1 LSSRNKSGLSASRP
15 VLVFAYGN
23 PGRGDDALGPELL
36 AAIEAEGFATVE
48 CQGDMQLQVEHVTDL
63 VGRSAILFVDAD
75 MSCAEPYAF
84 ARLDPER
91 DGSYTSHAMTPGALL
106 HAFRQVYGSDAPSAW
121 MLRIRGHAF
130 ELGDPMGEQAGAN
143 LAAAIALVK
152 KLCSDPSGKHWLQ
165 HLTAAGDERGHAPAA
180 CSVPGCG
187 SYTLSTSI
195 EQIS

>member
-1 LSSRNKSGLSASRP
+1 MSSRNKSGLSASRP

-63 VGRSAILFVDAD
+63 VGRSAVLFVDAD
-75 MSCAEPYAF
+75 VSCAEPYAF
-84 ARLDPER
+84 GRLDPEK

-106 HAFRQVYGSDAPSAW
+106 HAYRQVYGADAPPAW
-121 MLRIRGHAF
+121 MLSIRGYAF
-130 ELGDPMGEQAGAN
+130 ELGDPLGEQAGVN
-143 LAAAIALVK
+143 LAAAIELVK
-152 KLCSDPSGKHWLQ
+152 NLCADISEENWMKHLSKDAPKSSHASPYPS
-165 HLTAAGDERGHAPAA
+165 
-180 CSVPGCG
+180 CN

-195 EQIS
+195 ENIPQD